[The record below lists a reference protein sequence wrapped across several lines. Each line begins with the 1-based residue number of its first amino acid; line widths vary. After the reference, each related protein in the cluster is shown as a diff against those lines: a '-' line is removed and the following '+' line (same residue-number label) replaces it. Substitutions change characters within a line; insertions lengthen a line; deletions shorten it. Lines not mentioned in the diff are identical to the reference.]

1 MLPPESFEFLS
12 VPGGRFSAEPE
23 RLGGEESRE
32 TVECFAGRVY
42 STELISYLGT

>member
-23 RLGGEESRE
+23 RLGGEERAE
-32 TVECFAGRVY
+32 KLWNVLPVEFIPP
-42 STELISYLGT
+42 S